1 MNSISGQEVVKLRE
15 AAGLTQIEAAFL
27 LKISRSS
34 WQKMEMGIRK
44 MSVGE
49 QDYFKKQVALLML
62 CESLEKSIF
71 EQAKIGLSVASIQD
85 QAAFFEKIE
94 NICKK
99 RQKEIAKNKG
109 KLYTYKQERK
119 RE

>member
-1 MNSISGQEVVKLRE
+1 MNSISSQDVIRLRE
-15 AAGLTQIEAAFL
+15 KAGLTQIEAAFL
-27 LKISRSS
+27 LKISNITFRKIEIGS
-34 WQKMEMGIRK
+34 RK

-49 QDYFKKQVALLML
+49 FDYFKKQIALLRL

-71 EQAKIGLSVASIQD
+71 EQAKIGLSVASTQE

-109 KLYTYKQERK
+109 KLRTYKQER
-119 RE
+119 E